1 MNLSVIIPVHNG
13 AEFLADT
20 VGALV
25 QFLGARGPSHEVIVV
40 DDGSTDD
47 TLSIAESM
55 ASERL
60 RVVSLEV
67 NRGKFGAVR
76 EGMMAA
82 RGQCRVFTDADIP
95 YDHTA
100 LPHIERLV
108 NDSGFHMVIGD
119 RTLEDSGSSVK
130 QPALR
135 RLTGWTFRQLLRLL
149 ITGGVPDSQCGLKGF
164 RADVADAI
172 FPLITDERFGGDI
185 ELIYIALKY
194 NLAIRRIP
202 VRLQRQGASTVRAFS
217 ASLSLLRTLV
227 RLRGHWRRGTYRSDA
242 LAELARQRYWADNL
256 ET

>member
-13 AEFLADT
+13 AEFLADS

-25 QFLGARGPSHEVIVV
+25 QFLDAHGPSHEIIVV

-55 ASERL
+55 AGDRL
-60 RVVSLEV
+60 RVVSLAE

-82 RGQCRVFTDADIP
+82 RGRCRVFTDADIP
-95 YDHTA
+95 YDHAA

-108 NDSGFHMVIGD
+108 NESGFHMVLGD
-119 RTLEDSGSSVK
+119 RTLGDSASAVK

-135 RLTGWTFRQLLRLL
+135 QLMSWTFRQLLRLL

-164 RADVADAI
+164 RAEVADAL

-194 NLAIRRIP
+194 NLALRRIP
-202 VRLQRQGASTVRAFS
+202 VRLQRQGTSTVRAFGV
-217 ASLSLLRTLV
+217 SLSLLRTLV

-242 LAELARQRYWADNL
+242 LAELARQRYWDDDP